1 MNTIVLSKRQIEQL
15 ATIAERFTETD
26 TFIVESES
34 ASGIGQTITVRFDL
48 FEKADTKVDITDVGN
63 W

>member
-15 ATIAERFTETD
+15 ATIAKRFTETD
-26 TFIVESES
+26 TFIIESES
-34 ASGIGQTITVRFDL
+34 TSGIGPNITVRFDL
-48 FEKADTKVDITDVGN
+48 FEKADTKVDITDVSN